1 MHADRKERL
10 HKYLEVIK
18 SEDNVENNAN
28 KPEPRSEFDVTCTN
42 KIETGA
48 RMREK
53 LEAGTKGDQ

>member
-28 KPEPRSEFDVTCTN
+28 KPRPSVWA
-42 KIETGA
+42 I
-48 RMREK
+48 
-53 LEAGTKGDQ
+53 